1 MSVQE
6 LNDFLV
12 YELEDSG
19 MKKPIKNITPQNLQ
33 SILHSKQVLI
43 IVRRDLKKIFIWK
56 GSVSP
61 VKKRFISSRVA
72 AALRDE
78 LEENCRIISVD
89 QGDEAQEFLNAF
101 GLESMPATEVL
112 KDMRYVRN
120 AEKEGN
126 QFPESKVLMPKM
138 KSKSKT
144 KLKES
149 LALDLTKGDRKKI
162 IQLLININ
170 QDISRIVEIL
180 KNS

>member
-1 MSVQE
+1 MSVQD

-12 YELEDSG
+12 YELEDTG
-19 MKKPIKNITPQNLQ
+19 MRKPIENITPQTLQ

-43 IVRRDLKKIFIWK
+43 IVRRDLKRIFIWK
-56 GSVSP
+56 GSASP
-61 VKKRFISSRVA
+61 VKKRFISSRAA
-72 AALRDE
+72 AALQDE
-78 LEENCRIISVD
+78 MKENCRIISVD

-112 KDMRYVRN
+112 EDMRYERN
-120 AEKEGN
+120 IEKEEN
-126 QFPESKVLMPKM
+126 PFQESKVLMPKM
-138 KSKSKT
+138 KSKSKI

-149 LALDLTKGDRKKI
+149 PILDLTKKERKKI

-170 QDISRIVEIL
+170 QNVRKIIDIL

>member
-1 MSVQE
+1 MSVKE
-6 LNDFLV
+6 LDDFIV
-12 YELEDSG
+12 YELDDTG
-19 MKKPIKNITPQNLQ
+19 MRKLVENITPQTLQ

-72 AALRDE
+72 TALRGE

-120 AEKEGN
+120 IEKEGS
-126 QFPESKVLMPKM
+126 PILEAKVLMPTM
-138 KSKSKT
+138 KSKPKI

-149 LALDLTKGDRKKI
+149 PKLDLTKVDRKKI

-170 QDISRIVEIL
+170 QDVSRIIDIL
-180 KNS
+180 KHS